1 MEALEAFLDEGG
13 VGYGRVTLTPI
24 GDGHSNLTYALRRG
38 AERFV
43 LRRPPHGPL
52 PPSAHD
58 VLREARLL
66 AALGPTTIPVPEV
79 LAVCDRDD
87 VIGAPF
93 YVTTFVDGH
102 VLGDARL
109 PPTLEDPGARSQIAE
124 RLIDV
129 AAELHALGPDTPGLD
144 RFGRGDRYLDRQVR
158 RFGELLARN
167 ATRPLSQLEAV
178 ADWLAAN
185 LPQTTEVTLVHGDF
199 RLGNVMFAPEP
210 PPRVVAVL
218 DWELATVGDPLADLG
233 YLTATWADPDD
244 PPNPMLDL
252 CAVTRLAGFPD
263 RATLA
268 RRYGERTGRDLT
280 QLGWYQTLALWKS
293 AIFLEGSYRRFR
305 DGRRDDPFFATLEH
319 GVPALASAA
328 LASTRSRR
336 AAR

>member
-1 MEALEAFLDEGG
+1 MDALETFLDDAG
-13 VGYGRVTLTPI
+13 VGHGRVTLTPI
-24 GDGHSNLTYALRRG
+24 GEGHSNLTYALCRG

-66 AALGPTTIPVPEV
+66 AALGPTAIPVPEV
-79 LAVCDRDD
+79 LAVCDRAD

-102 VLGDARL
+102 VLGGARV
-109 PPTLEDPGARSQIAE
+109 PPALDGPGARAQLAG

-129 AAELHALGPDTPGLD
+129 VAELHALGPDTPGLD
-144 RFGRGDRYLDRQVR
+144 GFGRGDRYLERQVR
-158 RFGELLARN
+158 RFSELLARN
-167 ATRPLSQLEAV
+167 ATRPLPQLEAV

-185 LPQTTEVTLVHGDF
+185 LPQTSEVTLVHGDY
-199 RLGNVMFAPEP
+199 RLGNVMFAPQR

-218 DWELATVGDPLADLG
+218 DWEMATVGDPLADLG
-233 YLTATWADPDD
+233 YLTATWADPAD

-252 CAVTRLAGFPD
+252 SAVTRLPGFPD

-268 RRYGERTGRDLT
+268 RRYAERTGRDLS
-280 QLGWYQTLALWKS
+280 QLRWYQTLALWKS
-293 AIFLEGSYRRFR
+293 AIFLESSYRRFR
-305 DGRRDDPFFATLEH
+305 MGMTDDPFFAALEH

-328 LASTRSRR
+328 ARSRL
-336 AAR
+336 

>member
-1 MEALEAFLDEGG
+1 MEALETFLDEAG
-13 VGYGRVTLTPI
+13 VGHGRVTLTPI

-79 LAVCDRDD
+79 LAVCDRDA

-102 VLGDARL
+102 VFGGGRV
-109 PPTLEDPGARSQIAE
+109 PPPLDGRGARSQIAE

-129 AAELHALGPDTPGLD
+129 AAELHALGPGTPGLD
-144 RFGRGDRYLDRQVR
+144 RFGRGDGYLERQVR
-158 RFGELLARN
+158 RFGDQLARN
-167 ATRPLSQLEAV
+167 ATRPLPQLEDV
-178 ADWLAAN
+178 ADWLATN

-199 RLGNVMFAPEP
+199 RLGNVMFAPQRP
-210 PPRVVAVL
+210 LRVVAVL
-218 DWELATVGDPLADLG
+218 DWEMATVGDPLADLG

-252 CAVTRLAGFPD
+252 SAATRLPGFPD

-268 RRYGERTGRDLT
+268 RRYAERTGRDLS
-280 QLGWYQTLALWKS
+280 QLRWYQTLALWKS

-305 DGRRDDPFFATLEH
+305 TGMTDDPFFAALEQ
-319 GVPALASAA
+319 GVLALASAA
-328 LASTRSRR
+328 ARSRL
-336 AAR
+336 